1 MCQIARGC
9 EAGTMKLIQL
19 GAAKT
24 IFGWP
29 LYATWNAWV
38 YASTH
43 HAWTAR
49 ARTFLTFVPVLALT
63 SSAWATL
70 WASIIWLSLRLA

>member
-1 MCQIARGC
+1 MCQIARHC
-9 EAGTMKLIQL
+9 EPGATKLIQL
-19 GAAKT
+19 SAAKT

-43 HAWTAR
+43 HGLTAR
-49 ARTFLTFVPVLALT
+49 AHTFLTFVPVLTLT
-63 SSAWATL
+63 SLVWAML
-70 WASIIWLSLRLA
+70 WASIIWLSLRFA